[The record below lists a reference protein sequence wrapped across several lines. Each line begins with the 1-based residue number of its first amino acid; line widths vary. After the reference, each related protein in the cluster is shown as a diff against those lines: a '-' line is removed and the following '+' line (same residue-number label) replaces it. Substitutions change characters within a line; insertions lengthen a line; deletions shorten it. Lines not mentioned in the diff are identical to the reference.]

1 MEGILGK
8 KVGMTQIFT
17 DDGKLVPVSVVEA
30 GPVYVTQIKT
40 VESDGYNAI
49 QVGFMD
55 KKESK
60 FNKPARG
67 HFAKSGVSTKRYL
80 REFRVESVEGYEIGQ
95 EITCSFFADD
105 EVKLVD
111 VVGTSKGKGTQG
123 PVRRWNQSRG
133 PETHGSKYHR
143 GPGSIGAAS
152 YPARVIKGMKMAG
165 RMGNERTTIQNL
177 ELVRVDVE
185 RNLLLVKG
193 AIPGPKGGL
202 VIVQKAVKAAD

>member
-1 MEGILGK
+1 MKGILGK

-17 DDGKLVPVSVVEA
+17 EDGKLVPVSVIEA

-40 VESDGYNAI
+40 IESDGYNAI
-49 QVGFMD
+49 QVGFDD
-55 KKESK
+55 KKETK
-60 FNKPARG
+60 LNKPTRG

-80 REFRVESVEGYEIGQ
+80 REFRVDTVEGYEVGQ
-95 EITCSFFADD
+95 EITCAFFADD

-123 PVRRWNQSRG
+123 PVKRWNQSRG

-165 RMGNERTTIQNL
+165 HMGHERTTIQNL
-177 ELVRVDVE
+177 ELVRVDAE

-202 VIVQKAVKAAD
+202 VIVQKACKAAN